1 MNRKIIAI
9 LAILVMAVSVSAVSA
24 FGFDDLVG
32 GDSSD
37 EPKTVEIDG
46 FEFALPDDFKENSSY
61 EAINEKSETGN
72 VEYTYCQKLFE
83 NSKGDSVSILVG
95 DYGDLKV
102 TDSIISTLGGEKT
115 TIKGIDGYMSEES
128 GISIF
133 SYPKDDKLVVITA
146 DNEDQIE
153 GFIIAE

>member
-1 MNRKIIAI
+1 MNKKIIAI
-9 LAILVMAVSVSAVSA
+9 LSILVIAASVSAVSA

-32 GDSSD
+32 GGSSD

-46 FEFALPDDFKENSSY
+46 FEFALPDDFKEDTSY
-61 EAINEKSETGN
+61 EAIDEKSETGN
-72 VEYTYCQKLFE
+72 VEYTYCQKLFQ
-83 NSKGDSVSILVG
+83 NDKGDSVSILVG

-102 TDSIISTLGGEKT
+102 TDSVVSAISGEKT
-115 TIKGIDGYMSEES
+115 TIKGIDGYLSEES
-128 GISIF
+128 GIFIF